1 MDFIFV
7 KSTKVGKGDFGS
19 VYARIRSGKTN
30 SKIVVGFTI
39 KNTEWEKYRSLQFTS
54 SALMSSIGIKYGQ
67 FAQVL
72 ARIKAELEV
81 EGFDVK
87 KAKTVIESVKHSVLN
102 GMMEIVEVKPKGKM
116 LFLDF
121 LTTYIEDMISGK
133 RTKRGR
139 SVKVSPAY
147 VKCLRILYN
156 QIDKYQQTIHRKLG
170 LEDMTMET
178 RNGIIEFWKS
188 RGLLPNALN
197 SYATDLRTVLRAAY
211 EDKLMKCDD
220 FRHSNFVP
228 KKEEVDNIYLTPDQ
242 IQEMLDLDLSNKA
255 AVRKQI
261 ESVQGISEEE
271 RATELAKG
279 RITHI
284 RCLEEV
290 RDIFI
295 VGCLTGQRISDYSRI
310 NKDMI
315 TVINGV
321 EFIQITQQK
330 TEKKVFIPVDKRVK
344 EILNKYNGA
353 LPHHHANELNKLLK
367 SVGMILGW
375 TWDCGLDDK
384 KLNPKRGRRFCDML
398 LSHTARRSFA
408 TNAYVAGVPLSSI
421 QAITGHSSEAQ
432 LRRYLKLDAEEKAVL
447 ALKDFEGIIQM

>member
-1 MDFIFV
+1 
-7 KSTKVGKGDFGS
+7 
-19 VYARIRSGKTN
+19 
-30 SKIVVGFTI
+30 
-39 KNTEWEKYRSLQFTS
+39 
-54 SALMSSIGIKYGQ
+54 
-67 FAQVL
+67 
-72 ARIKAELEV
+72 
-81 EGFDVK
+81 
-87 KAKTVIESVKHSVLN
+87 
-102 GMMEIVEVKPKGKM
+102 
-116 LFLDF
+116 
-121 LTTYIEDMISGK
+121 MI
-133 RTKRGR
+133 
-139 SVKVSPAY
+139 
-147 VKCLRILYN
+147 YN

-178 RNGIIEFWKS
+178 RNKIVEFWKS
-188 RGLLPNALN
+188 RDLLPNAIN

-242 IQEMLDLDLSNKA
+242 IQEMLDLDLSNKE
-255 AVRKQI
+255 AVRKQV
-261 ESVQGISEEE
+261 ESVKGISEEE

-295 VGCLTGQRISDYSRI
+295 VGCLTGQRVSDYSRI
-310 NKDMI
+310 NQDMI

-330 TEKKVFIPVDKRVK
+330 TAKKVFIPVDKRVK

-353 LPHHHANELNKLLK
+353 LPHHHANELNKILK